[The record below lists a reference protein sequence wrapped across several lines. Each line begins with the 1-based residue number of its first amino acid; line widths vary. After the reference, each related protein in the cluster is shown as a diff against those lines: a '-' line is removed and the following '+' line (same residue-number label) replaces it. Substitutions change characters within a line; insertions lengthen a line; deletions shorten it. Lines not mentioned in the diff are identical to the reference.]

1 MFMSLT
7 AAAAKGTID
16 ARLIMPFVNS
26 TRNVL
31 QTMLGLV
38 TTIDRP
44 RIKAV
49 PAPEYDYSAIIGF
62 SGKIVGVVVVSFR
75 RETAIKMVTAFA
87 GEVVEPDT
95 SDFSDA
101 IGELANMIA
110 GAAKKDLGAVAS
122 ISVPTVI
129 LGKGHIVTRPS
140 DIPCMVIPCSTEAGE
155 FAVEISIKQA

>member
-1 MFMSLT
+1 MST
-7 AAAAKGTID
+7 TVTKAQID

-31 QTMLGLV
+31 QTMLGLA

-44 RIKAV
+44 RIKSV

-62 SGKIVGVVVVSFR
+62 SGQIVGVVVVSFR
-75 RETAIKMVTAFA
+75 RETAIKMVNAFA
-87 GEVVEPDT
+87 GDEVEPDS

-110 GAAKKDLGAVAS
+110 GAAKKDLGGVAS

-129 LGKGHIVTRPS
+129 LGKGHIVARPS
-140 DIPCMVIPCSTEAGE
+140 DIPCMVIPCKTEAGE